1 MNRNKVYFLVFVF
14 LFSFLVIMNYGSE
27 MVDFISIR
35 LLHNSK
41 NKEREIIFEKETIE
55 NKYDFVNEESE
66 RKKKWESERNK
77 KQEESERKRR
87 MEKSERKR
95 RMEESEKKRKH

>member
-14 LFSFLVIMNYGSE
+14 FLSFLIIMNYGRE
-27 MVDFISIR
+27 VVDFMSIR

-41 NKEREIIFEKETIE
+41 NIEREIIFEKETID

-66 RKKKWESERNK
+66 RKRRKEEESNK
-77 KQEESERKRR
+77 KQRIRKEEKALRR
-87 MEKSERKR
+87 I
-95 RMEESEKKRKH
+95 